1 MKKRPKQTR
10 TTAERERIRM
20 KFVSDNISH
29 TPFPDKSPKKKPSY
43 PCSDLNDVTLGSS
56 AVFSGA
62 LEVKWGQQEN

>member
-1 MKKRPKQTR
+1 
-10 TTAERERIRM
+10 M